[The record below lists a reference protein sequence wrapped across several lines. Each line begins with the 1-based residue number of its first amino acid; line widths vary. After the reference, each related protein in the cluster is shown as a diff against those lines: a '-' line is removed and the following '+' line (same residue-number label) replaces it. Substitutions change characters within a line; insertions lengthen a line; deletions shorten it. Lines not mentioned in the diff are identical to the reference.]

1 MANIRL
7 IRVDHRLIHGQVAI
21 NWISKCG
28 ANKIVVIDDRSAA
41 NEMMRDVLELA
52 TPPGIKLEVYSIA
65 QAVEEWKKDQFGEHA
80 DVMVIFKTIAG
91 AFEAKQQGFE
101 YKDLLIGGC
110 VNAPGR
116 KVIEGPLTVDEAEY
130 NMLNQLTDE
139 GVNVTMQQTIA
150 TKLYNWPNVA
160 KKIKF

>member
-52 TPPGIKLEVYSIA
+52 TPPGIKLEVYSVA
-65 QAVEEWKKDQFGEHA
+65 QAVEEWKKDQFGTA

-91 AFEAKQQGFE
+91 AFEAKQKGFD

-110 VNAPGR
+110 INAPGR
-116 KVIEGPLTVDEAEY
+116 KVIEGPLTVDQAEY
-130 NMLNQLTDE
+130 DMLNQLTDE
-139 GVNVTMQQTIA
+139 GVNVTLQQTIA
-150 TKLYNWPNVA
+150 TKLYVWPNVA